1 MKRGELLERRL
12 RNLEAVLYGAGRP
25 LGIHEVQTVIGSKSE
40 KVARK
45 VVRLL
50 SERYKAR
57 GRALEVVELE
67 GDRVVMQ
74 LKPEFEEFVKQFNNR
89 PLLNPGPLKTLS
101 YIAFHQPVDQRQ
113 VIADRGAHAYAHIK
127 LMENMGLIERRRT
140 PDRSFII
147 TTTPFYGDYFGFSHN
162 PERSRIQLRQVFR
175 ELKITKLE
183 NGELDESLG
192 GVVEGLEELD
202 AVDEG
207 ILADPGDGLAQR
219 LAEDPRPPN
228 PGSK

>member
-1 MKRGELLERRL
+1 VNRGELLERRL

-50 SERYKAR
+50 SERYRAR

-113 VIADRGAHAYAHIK
+113 VI
-127 LMENMGLIERRRT
+127 ENMGLIERRRT